1 MFNSFLY
8 VYQRV
13 SPFRMLHMPDMDSGL
28 HTEYAILAPHPSW
41 PTNPIK
47 GRIADGHGKI
57 EATKRSPSLCIY
69 ICIYIYMCVC
79 VCICIYICVCIY
91 IYTPSMALTSPDC
104 NSLAVMTPRILQR
117 SDNWL
122 LL

>member
-1 MFNSFLY
+1 MAISIAMF

-41 PTNPIK
+41 PTNPTK

-57 EATKRSPSLCIY
+57 EACPKDHHLCIY
-69 ICIYIYMCVC
+69 IYVCVYLYIYHS
-79 VCICIYICVCIY
+79 
-91 IYTPSMALTSPDC
+91 PSMAPTSSDC
-104 NSLAVMTPRILQR
+104 NSLAVMPPRMLQR